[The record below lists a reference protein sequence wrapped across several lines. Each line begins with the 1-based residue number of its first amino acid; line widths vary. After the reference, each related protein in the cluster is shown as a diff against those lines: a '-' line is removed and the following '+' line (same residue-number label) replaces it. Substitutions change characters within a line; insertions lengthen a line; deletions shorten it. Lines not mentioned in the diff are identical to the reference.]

1 MARTGGTH
9 IVRCHGLGDTVSVE
23 NEAVG
28 PCRAALSLRV
38 HVHQLLQRRLA
49 LDLEEDLSG
58 VLSCGRCASG
68 SLNTRPS
75 KVGVQNKTAP
85 SVTFVL
91 TCPRTLMETV
101 FGSTSLLS
109 AWASV
114 VFDIP
119 AVLPALAPQPKRQRP
134 PNSRWRLPVSQ
145 RPMLLMTVLLP
156 AVQVQ
161 PLVTAL
167 QLRLLVVLAT
177 DRIRREQHHHQRRRS
192 VLASCACVGV
202 RTQDLPPGVQ
212 VLRPRPTSSVPSGSP
227 MDLFYSH
234 MTVMT

>member
-1 MARTGGTH
+1 M
-9 IVRCHGLGDTVSVE
+9 SVE

-28 PCRAALSLRV
+28 PAVPPC
-38 HVHQLLQRRLA
+38 
-49 LDLEEDLSG
+49 
-58 VLSCGRCASG
+58 RCAYTSISFFSADLRLTLKKTSVASCHVAG
-68 SLNTRPS
+68 AHRGRSTPGQA
-75 KVGVQNKTAP
+75 KWAFKTKTAP

-91 TCPRTLMETV
+91 TSPRTLMETV

-192 VLASCACVGV
+192 VLTSCACVGV
-202 RTQDLPPGVQ
+202 RTSLH
-212 VLRPRPTSSVPSGSP
+212 VLAQRPAFRRSVR
-227 MDLFYSH
+227 L
-234 MTVMT
+234 